1 MYQIGGVYAGKHIWA
16 SSFNEG
22 RFEDQEISYESVQKY
37 GQDFVTSDRE
47 SITGRSQKEMALAY
61 YAYKHIKSSRKSQ
74 EKVFEILCDDEK
86 VDLFVFDR
94 FDQRYVNKV
103 LHQREYLAADETEKI
118 LAAKY
123 IIQLLVDEYPDSEDL
138 ENAQDELEEFEYDLI
153 NGATSKDFTSTEEL
167 IDNIYEQI
175 DFKDNTARIEL
186 FGYRC
191 EVKKEWYSE
200 QVSEELLENYLSLIQ
215 ILLGHI
221 NNNFEIGDMVF
232 VYFENELYS
241 HNAKYH
247 LDQIAKNNC
256 IEIIVEKYSEKF
268 VSRGNAYY
276 CYLVNY
282 IQFNRIKKNV
292 GHYSVVFEGVQKDL
306 QIETDRFLFMS
317 KSDFNETYS
326 FRIINHITD
335 SFCDIE
341 MLVPFSLSG
350 TALEFEYTYDAVGLK
365 VKIKDCSSEEV
376 HTETIHY
383 K

>member
-16 SSFNEG
+16 SSFYEG
-22 RFEDQEISYESVQKY
+22 GFDDQEISIESVQNY

-47 SITGRSQKEMALAY
+47 SIQGNSQKEMALAY
-61 YAYKHIKSSRKSQ
+61 YAYKHIKSNRKNQ

-103 LHQREYLAADETEKI
+103 LHQTEYLAADETEKI

-138 ENAQDELEEFEYDLI
+138 ENAQEELEEYEYDLI
-153 NGATSKDFTSTEEL
+153 NGTTSKDFSSIKAL
-167 IDNIYEQI
+167 IESIYNQI
-175 DFKDNTARIEL
+175 AFTDNTAHIKL
-186 FGYRC
+186 LGYQC

-200 QVSEELLENYLSLIQ
+200 QVSEDLIDSYLSLIRR
-215 ILLGHI
+215 LLNRI
-221 NNNFEIGDMVF
+221 NNNFEMDDWVF
-232 VYFENELYS
+232 VYSKNILDTP
-241 HNAKYH
+241 NAKYR
-247 LDQIAKNNC
+247 LDQIAKENC

-292 GHYSVVFEGVQKDL
+292 GHYSALFEGVQKDL
-306 QIETDRFLFMS
+306 QFETDRLLFTS
-317 KSDFNETYS
+317 KNDFNENYS

-350 TALEFEYTYDAVGLK
+350 TVLELEYAYDAVGLI